1 MDNEEFGSLKF
12 LKFKY
17 RWGGPNNSAVLQNW
31 FPQEFRSLLV
41 NLRKFQKNEKS
52 TAESCRM
59 N

>member
-1 MDNEEFGSLKF
+1 M
-12 LKFKY
+12 
-17 RWGGPNNSAVLQNW
+17 GGPNNSAVLQNS

-41 NLRKFQKNEKS
+41 NLSKFKKTEKS